1 MVTRTISKTTVAIA
15 LAISANFAHSKTIG
29 EGEYR
34 FGPETAEN
42 VACKIAEERAKQD
55 AIENFVGE
63 LIEHSTNEICKDER
77 CSTLRSFHSE
87 TSGEIKKIHRLETLV
102 HPEQKHSVCVVHIV
116 ADVEKVTN
124 SIQLTIQSQK
134 EFKHGDRFKISGA
147 TNRVGS
153 LGIFNVV
160 DDKHTLVWQGKV
172 FAPNKEFSLPTNDQ
186 KIEARLP
193 SGKSQSKELL
203 VYVFTEENLT
213 FRPFYSRI
221 EFTQMVK
228 DLPFLGRK
236 VVINQIQILR

>member
-1 MVTRTISKTTVAIA
+1 
-15 LAISANFAHSKTIG
+15 
-29 EGEYR
+29 
-34 FGPETAEN
+34 
-42 VACKIAEERAKQD
+42 
-55 AIENFVGE
+55 
-63 LIEHSTNEICKDER
+63 
-77 CSTLRSFHSE
+77 
-87 TSGEIKKIHRLETLV
+87 
-102 HPEQKHSVCVVHIV
+102 VVHIL
-116 ADVEKVTN
+116 ADVEKITN

-172 FAPNKEFSLPTNDQ
+172 FAPNKEFSLPTKDQ

-221 EFTQMVK
+221 EFNQMVK

-236 VVINQIQILR
+236 VVSHQIQILR